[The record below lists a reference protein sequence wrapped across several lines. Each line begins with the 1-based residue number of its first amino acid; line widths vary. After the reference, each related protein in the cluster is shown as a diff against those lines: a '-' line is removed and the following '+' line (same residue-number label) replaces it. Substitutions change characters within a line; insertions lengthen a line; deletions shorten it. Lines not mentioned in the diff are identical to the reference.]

1 MNSSLLTKADR
12 LKYLRNRLR
21 NSIVGKLLF
30 FTVAEW
36 QVGQD
41 EILAKIQSTFP
52 GDPLLVIRSS
62 AVNEDHPRGS
72 LAGYYHSESEVL
84 GSDRTNL
91 IQAINKVIDSY
102 SREGRVPC
110 PEDQVIVQPQ
120 IQGVVFSGVVLTQD
134 PRSNAPYYVI
144 NYDSITGRTDTV
156 TRGLVGRA
164 LRVVH
169 WQEATMLPFPWGS
182 LLVAV
187 QEIEQAF
194 QPEALSIEF
203 GIDSSKRIH
212 IFQVR
217 PLEAKELA
225 ASYDDRQVEKVVD
238 QLRVELEKLTSNVH
252 NLPGSRTIL
261 ADMPD
266 WNPAEIIGGRPN
278 VLDYSLYRFLVTK
291 STWNQARVSMG
302 YTDVA
307 PAELMVILAD
317 KPYIDTRVSF
327 NSLTPD
333 GLSHGFREALMEF
346 CLGKLADQP
355 ELQDKVEFEVL
366 FTCFDLSF
374 DERSSELR
382 ESGFSGAEVT
392 YSGQYL
398 LSFTNDLL
406 QKSKSTICDDLKT
419 VQQLKS
425 FQNAHSS
432 PPGGERALLDQAYR
446 LLTGCQQLGVLPF
459 SRLARLA
466 FVGLALLRSLLKQR
480 VINESFF
487 DSFLTSIET
496 VASRMSR
503 DFCKLAEGTL
513 NLELFMERYGHLRPG
528 TYNILAP
535 RYDHSP
541 SLFSGLK
548 VPDQETALA
557 AEFVIDQVIMTRID
571 EALAKHGI
579 QYPARA
585 LLDFIRQAIEYRE
598 YSKFEFT
605 KSLSDAIELI
615 ALAGEQMGFSR
626 EELALID
633 LDTLMQARDSTP
645 FDLEYIKDLWR
656 ETINKN
662 QETKATYRKVAL
674 PPVITHARDL
684 EVVPYYES
692 YPNFVTHKRV
702 EGTIHVLD
710 QFDANNI
717 LDVTGKIIVLQN
729 ADPGY
734 DWIFTRS
741 PKGLITKYGGAGS
754 HMTIRCA
761 EFGLPAAIGCG
772 EVIFD
777 RLAMAHRVLI
787 DCGTETIVPM

>member
-12 LKYLRNRLR
+12 LKCLRNRLR
-21 NSIVGKLLF
+21 NSIVGKLLV

-36 QVGQD
+36 QVTRD
-41 EILAKIQSTFP
+41 ETLAKIQSAFP
-52 GDPLLVIRSS
+52 GDHLLVIRSS
-62 AVNEDHPRGS
+62 ATDEDRLGS
-72 LAGYYHSESEVL
+72 LAGYYHTESRVL
-84 GSDRTNL
+84 AGDRVSL
-91 IQAINKVIDSY
+91 IRSISRVIDSY
-102 SREGRVPC
+102 SRDGRVPC
-110 PEDQVIVQPQ
+110 PEDQVIIQPQ
-120 IQGVVFSGVVLTQD
+120 ISRVVLSGVVLTRE
-134 PRSNAPYYVI
+134 PKSNTPYYII
-144 NYDSITGRTDTV
+144 NYDSTTGRTDTV
-156 TRGLVGRA
+156 TRGVVGRA
-164 LRVVH
+164 LRVAR
-169 WQEATMLPFPWGS
+169 WQEATMLPSPWDS
-182 LLVAV
+182 LLIAV
-187 QEIEQAF
+187 QEIEQLF
-194 QPEALSIEF
+194 QPEALDIEF
-203 GIDSSKRIH
+203 GIDHSNRIH

-217 PLEAKELA
+217 PLGVNAFTTGN
-225 ASYDDRQVEKVVD
+225 DDRQVEKVVG
-238 QLRVELEKLTSNVH
+238 QLKAELERVTSNVH

-261 ADMPD
+261 SDMAD

-291 STWNQARVSMG
+291 STWNQARVSIG
-302 YTDVA
+302 YTDVT
-307 PAELMVILAD
+307 PSELMVILAD

-346 CLGKLADQP
+346 YLDKLADRP

-366 FTCFDLSF
+366 FTCFDPLF

-382 ESGFSGAEVT
+382 ESGFSAAEVT
-392 YSGQYL
+392 HFRQHL

-406 QKSKSTICDDLKT
+406 QKSTSIICDDLKT
-419 VQQLKS
+419 VQQLKNL
-425 FQNAHSS
+425 QNVHSS
-432 PPGGERALLDQAYR
+432 PPGDARALLDQAHR
-446 LLTGCQQLGVLPF
+446 LLTDCQQLGILPF

-466 FVGLALLRSLLKQR
+466 FVGLALLRSLLKQG

-487 DSFLTSIET
+487 DSFLSSIET
-496 VASRMSR
+496 VATRMNR

-513 NLELFMERYGHLRPG
+513 GMESFMKQHGHLRPG

-541 SLFSGLK
+541 DLFSALQ
-548 VPDQETALA
+548 VPKQETSLA
-557 AEFVIDQVIMTRID
+557 TEFVIDRAIITRID
-571 EALAKHGI
+571 EALARHGI

-633 LDTLMQARDSTP
+633 LDTLMQARDSTL
-645 FDLEYIKDLWR
+645 FDLEYTKDLWR
-656 ETINKN
+656 ETISKNRENKAAY
-662 QETKATYRKVAL
+662 KKVAL
-674 PPVITHARDL
+674 PPVLTHVKDL
-684 EVVPYYES
+684 VVVPYYES

-717 LDVTGKIIVLQN
+717 PDVTGKIILLQN

-734 DWIFTRS
+734 DWIFTRR
-741 PKGLITKYGGAGS
+741 PRGLITKYGGAGS

-787 DCGTETIVPM
+787 DCGTETIAPM